1 MKKKRQEKIIE
12 IINQYEVETQ
22 EDLARYLNE
31 AGYSVTQATVSRDIR
46 ELSLVKVPGVRA
58 KQCYTVST
66 EGGGGGSSGLGKRYS
81 GVLQDGV
88 VSMEQAGNLLVIK
101 TVSGMAMAVAA
112 AIDAMQL
119 EGIVGSIAGDD
130 TILCAIKTEEQVV
143 EVMESMQ
150 TLISSM
156 TVSGSH
162 SYKKIQEEY

>member
-1 MKKKRQEKIIE
+1 MKKQRQEKIME
-12 IINQYEVETQ
+12 IIREHEVETQ

-46 ELSLVKVPGVRA
+46 EMSLIKVPGIRV
-58 KQCYTVST
+58 KQRYTVST
-66 EGGGGGSSGLGKRYS
+66 EGGGGGSSGFGRQYT

-112 AIDAMQL
+112 AIDAVKL

-130 TILCAIKTEEQVV
+130 TILCAVKTEEQVAS
-143 EVMESMQ
+143 VMESMQ
-150 TLISSM
+150 ALIHSM
-156 TVSGSH
+156 TEG
-162 SYKKIQEEY
+162 